1 MSIRTGIYVR
11 VSTDDQKEN
20 GFSIDSQLRMLKEY
34 CEKNNYDIIGVYDDG
49 GYSGKTLMRPAMQ
62 KLLKDIKDHKLDRL
76 VAVKTDRLSRSN
88 LDGFWLL
95 NYCEENDVKIE
106 LILEPYDVST
116 ANGEMMFGMNLVF
129 GQRERKEIG
138 ARTRRALDEMALERV
153 HPAKAPFGY
162 TRNPDTGH
170 LEINPVEAVSI
181 RRLFDLCKS
190 GKSIRNIAQVWNKEH
205 AYLNCSNG
213 VWKAARVEKI
223 LNNKI
228 YIGIFEFGKY
238 KRKQE
243 EILTVEDYCE
253 PIIDMDTWNKTR
265 NIIKKNKHP
274 NYGTFVHTFSSLVKC
289 PLCGEILASSQSY
302 KTRGG
307 KRKTYFHLR
316 CKNSKCSGYNYH
328 YNCEKIE
335 DALIRVLDELT
346 RYMIEN
352 KYEIMITNTSYNKD
366 IDKIDKAIIKLE
378 EQEKKLVDLYLE
390 SNINVQVINKK
401 NEKLKKDI
409 DGLKKQKEQLD
420 PENLSKEAV
429 VDLAKQF
436 EYKNEENDFL
446 FNNPLAF
453 AFLWRGLNKKSQRD
467 LINELV
473 SSIEIERDKNF
484 NIKIT
489 NIKFSEQFIH
499 KTANE
504 YIEYLNMILRDNKR
518 GVFYEGQL
526 DESHLKDFEDSY
538 SILSLLKF
546 QNNIYTEEEKEKY
559 YKLMKDHF
567 YIDGIIERP
576 LIKNNELVDRLV
588 DKQILSLKE
597 YNHIKYGTPLK
608 DKNYIERN
616 DRNERI

>member
-34 CEKNNYDIIGVYDDG
+34 CDKNNYDIIGVYDDG

-62 KLLKDIKDHKLDRL
+62 QLLKDIKDHKLDRL

-170 LEINPVEAVSI
+170 LEVNPVEAISI

-190 GKSIRNIAQVWNKEH
+190 GKSIRNIAEVLNKEH
-205 AYLNCSNG
+205 AYLNCNNG
-213 VWKAARVEKI
+213 IWKASRVEKI

-228 YIGIFEFGKY
+228 YIGTFEFGKY
-238 KRKQE
+238 KRKPE
-243 EILTVEDYCE
+243 EVLTVEDYCE
-253 PIIDMDTWNKTR
+253 PIIDMETWNKTR
-265 NIIKKNKHP
+265 DVIVKNKHS
-274 NYGTFVHTFSSLVKC
+274 NYGSFVHTFSSLVKC
-289 PLCGEILASSQSY
+289 PLCGEILRASESY
-302 KTRGG
+302 KERCGQ
-307 KRKTYFHLR
+307 KKIYFHLR

-390 SNINVQVINKK
+390 SNINVQAINKK

-546 QNNIYTEEEKEKY
+546 QNNIYTKEEKEKY

-576 LIKNNELVDRLV
+576 LIKNNELVDRV
-588 DKQILSLKE
+588 IMIPKSFVS
-597 YNHIKYGTPLK
+597 
-608 DKNYIERN
+608 IE
-616 DRNERI
+616 ELQA

>member
-34 CEKNNYDIIGVYDDG
+34 CDKNNYDIIGVYDDG

-62 KLLKDIKDHKLDRL
+62 QLLKDIKDHKLDRL

-116 ANGEMMFGMNLVF
+116 ANGEMMFEMNLVF

-190 GKSIRNIAQVWNKEH
+190 GKSIRNIAQVLNKEH

-576 LIKNNELVDRLV
+576 LIKNNELVDRV
-588 DKQILSLKE
+588 IMIPKSFVSIEELKA
-597 YNHIKYGTPLK
+597 
-608 DKNYIERN
+608 
-616 DRNERI
+616 

>member
-20 GFSIDSQLRMLKEY
+20 GFSIDSQLRMLKDY

-62 KLLKDIKDHKLDRL
+62 KLLKDIEDHKLDRL

-170 LEINPVEAVSI
+170 LEINPVEAISI

-190 GKSIRNIAQVWNKEH
+190 GKSIRNIAEVLNKEH

-228 YIGIFEFGKY
+228 YIGTFEFGKY
-238 KRKQE
+238 KRKPE
-243 EILTVEDYCE
+243 EVLTVEDYCE

-289 PLCGEILASSQSY
+289 PLCGEILGSSQSY
-302 KTRGG
+302 KERCGQ
-307 KRKTYFHLR
+307 KKIYFHLR
-316 CKNSKCSGYNYH
+316 CKNKKCSGYNYH
-328 YNCEKIE
+328 YSCQKIE

-346 RYMIEN
+346 RYMVEN
-352 KYEIMITNTSYNKD
+352 KYEVMITNTSYNKD

-390 SNINVQVINKK
+390 SNINVEAINKK

-436 EYKNEENDFL
+436 DYKKEENNFL

-467 LINELV
+467 LINELIT
-473 SSIEIERDKNF
+473 SIEIERDKNY

-489 NIKFSEQFIH
+489 NIKFSEHFIH
-499 KTANE
+499 KTTNE
-504 YIEYLNMILRDNKR
+504 YIDYLNMILRDNKR

-546 QNNIYTEEEKEKY
+546 QNNIYTKEEKEKY
-559 YKLMKDHF
+559 YKLMNDHF

-576 LIKNNELVDRLV
+576 LIKNNELVDRIIMIPKSFV
-588 DKQILSLKE
+588 SIEELKA
-597 YNHIKYGTPLK
+597 
-608 DKNYIERN
+608 
-616 DRNERI
+616 

>member
-34 CEKNNYDIIGVYDDG
+34 CDKNNYDIIGVYDDG

-62 KLLKDIKDHKLDRL
+62 QLLKDIKDHKLDRL

-190 GKSIRNIAQVWNKEH
+190 GKSIRNIAQVLNKEH

-567 YIDGIIERP
+567 YIDGIIERQ
-576 LIKNNELVDRLV
+576 LIKNNELVDRV
-588 DKQILSLKE
+588 IMIPKSFVSIEELKA
-597 YNHIKYGTPLK
+597 
-608 DKNYIERN
+608 
-616 DRNERI
+616 

>member
-34 CEKNNYDIIGVYDDG
+34 CDKNNYDIIGVYDDG

-62 KLLKDIKDHKLDRL
+62 QLLKDIKDHKLDCL

-190 GKSIRNIAQVWNKEH
+190 GKSIRNIAQVLNKEH

-576 LIKNNELVDRLV
+576 LIKNNELVDRV
-588 DKQILSLKE
+588 IMIPKSFVSIEELKA
-597 YNHIKYGTPLK
+597 
-608 DKNYIERN
+608 
-616 DRNERI
+616 

>member
-34 CEKNNYDIIGVYDDG
+34 CDKNNYDIIGVYDDG

-62 KLLKDIKDHKLDRL
+62 QLLKDIKDHKLDRL

-95 NYCEENDVKIE
+95 NYCEETDVKIE

-190 GKSIRNIAQVWNKEH
+190 GKSIRNIAQVLNKEH

-335 DALIRVLDELT
+335 NALIRVLDELT

-390 SNINVQVINKK
+390 SNINVQAINKK

-559 YKLMKDHF
+559 CKLMKDHF

-576 LIKNNELVDRLV
+576 LIKNNELVDRV
-588 DKQILSLKE
+588 IMIPKSFVSIEELKA
-597 YNHIKYGTPLK
+597 
-608 DKNYIERN
+608 
-616 DRNERI
+616 

>member
-34 CEKNNYDIIGVYDDG
+34 CDKNNYDIIGVYDDG

-62 KLLKDIKDHKLDRL
+62 QLLKDIKDHKLDRL

-190 GKSIRNIAQVWNKEH
+190 GKSIRNIAQVLNKEH

-429 VDLAKQF
+429 VDLTRQF

-567 YIDGIIERP
+567 YIDGIIERQ
-576 LIKNNELVDRLV
+576 LIKNNELVDRV
-588 DKQILSLKE
+588 IMIPKSFVSIEELKA
-597 YNHIKYGTPLK
+597 
-608 DKNYIERN
+608 
-616 DRNERI
+616 